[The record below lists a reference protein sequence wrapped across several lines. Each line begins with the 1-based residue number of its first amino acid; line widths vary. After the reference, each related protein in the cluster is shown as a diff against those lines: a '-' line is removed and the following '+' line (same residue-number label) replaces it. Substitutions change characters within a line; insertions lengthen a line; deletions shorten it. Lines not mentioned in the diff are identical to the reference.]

1 MTSSIAPI
9 FKKIESEI
17 MKILSRNPGNYV
29 NQFDLYN
36 QILEE
41 FDIVDPVEK
50 TDFKMKFL
58 IVLRQLSSTF
68 NNISIKNEKDIFS
81 AGLFIKD
88 DFNITV
94 NDSEQNDSNI
104 NQNIDDTSDDTSDNT
119 FDDLLLRRKNN
130 NNNNMPFDIAVVNFI
145 VDENMYD
152 YFNKRDYL
160 GNSILHNL
168 AMANDYE
175 RIKKIYSRNDI
186 SFQDENNEELTPLHY
201 IQDVRIACLAVDKL
215 MIENHDHAIELHK
228 IGVHIKYMEEKIDY
242 MGKMIHD
249 NIINLDKQREIIFI
263 SYCVSCTVSGI
274 LFWMI
279 FYFK

>member
-9 FKKIESEI
+9 FKKIETEI

-41 FDIVDPVEK
+41 FEIKDPVEK

-68 NNISIKNEKDIFS
+68 NNISIKNENDIFS

-94 NDSEQNDSNI
+94 NDNEQNDSNI
-104 NQNIDDTSDDTSDNT
+104 EENIDDT
-119 FDDLLLRRKNN
+119 FDDLLLRRKSKTNT
-130 NNNNMPFDIAVVNFI
+130 PFDIAVVNFI

-168 AMANDYE
+168 SMANDYE

-186 SFQDENNEELTPLHY
+186 SFQDENNEQLTPLHY
-201 IQDVRIACLAVDKL
+201 IQDVRIACLAIDKL
-215 MIENHDHAIELHK
+215 MIENNDHAIELHK
-228 IGVHIKYMEEKIDY
+228 IGVHIKYMEEKMDY
-242 MGKMIHD
+242 MGKMIHE
-249 NIINLDKQREIIFI
+249 NIINLDKQREITFVA
-263 SYCVSCTVSGI
+263 YCVSCFVSAF
-274 LFWMI
+274 LFLMI

>member
-9 FKKIESEI
+9 FKKIETEI

-41 FDIVDPVEK
+41 FEIKDPVEK
-50 TDFKMKFL
+50 NDFKMKFL

-94 NDSEQNDSNI
+94 NDTVNNTVPTDSSI
-104 NQNIDDTSDDTSDNT
+104 EEHIDDT
-119 FDDLLLRRKNN
+119 FDDLLLRKKNN
-130 NNNNMPFDIAVVNFI
+130 NNSNNMPFDIAVVNFI

-186 SFQDENNEELTPLHY
+186 SFQDENNEGLTPLHY

-215 MIENHDHAIELHK
+215 MIENYDHSMELHK
-228 IGVHIKYMEEKIDY
+228 IGVHIKYMEEKMDF
-242 MGKMIHD
+242 MAKMIHESSS
-249 NIINLDKQREIIFI
+249 NISKQREIIFI
-263 SYCVSCTVSGI
+263 SYYVSCLISAV
-274 LFWMI
+274 LFLMI

>member
-9 FKKIESEI
+9 FKKIETEI

-41 FDIVDPVEK
+41 FEIKDPVEK

-94 NDSEQNDSNI
+94 NDTEPTDSSI
-104 NQNIDDTSDDTSDNT
+104 EEHIDDT

-130 NNNNMPFDIAVVNFI
+130 NSNNMPFDIAVVNFI

-186 SFQDENNEELTPLHY
+186 SFQDENNEQLTPLHY
-201 IQDVRIACLAVDKL
+201 IQDVKIACLAIDKL
-215 MIENHDHAIELHK
+215 MIENYDHAMELHK
-228 IGVHIKYMEEKIDY
+228 IGVHIKYMEEKMDY
-242 MGKMIHD
+242 MSKMIHD

-263 SYCVSCTVSGI
+263 SYCVSCTVSAV
-274 LFWMI
+274 LFLMI